1 MGYSIHGQIPT
12 PQIVRF
18 ETDRPALLDRYD
30 DIELVRQN
38 LLIHNRLQKKIV
50 PNETILKQLRK
61 KKRKLKKTK
70 NLKGEL
76 AQNIKQQKR
85 FERGERR
92 DKPEQEPRIIGEAV
106 RGEGGVAFDP
116 DIEREKIAVERE
128 KILLGQGRLALEGR
142 QLNINRTLANLDR
155 DERIRQF
162 NEALQD
168 RNDRERR
175 EVQREEEARR
185 LRQEQEAEARQ
196 QALLEDRRIREQQLE
211 FDERR
216 AEQAGNQAR
225 RELEARLGGE
235 QEILRINREAEFRL
249 LEERGRIE
257 LARGNQERER
267 RADEDAQRQLL
278 IDASERERREQL
290 DLLRQQGDLNRQVID
305 ARLSEHDREREQRRE
320 QRQAEFLQ
328 RGLHEINAVIDRRL
342 AEAREEF
349 RRGGLAD
356 PEPEITILGGAERA
370 RRESTADL
378 GDRERANLSQEIAD
392 QVRQAL
398 AESPSDIVARQR
410 AEARAEALDVPPA
423 TGGTGSGSPRELT
436 PSEQRRVGA
445 TRRALARRS
454 PSPRLS
460 PASSRR
466 SPRRSPSPRGRRIP
480 QTERERQAEEE
491 FYERQPSPAS
501 PLPAI
506 PAERLRRGGGRG
518 TGQYE
523 SESDLSGSTG
533 SGELVF
539 SLEDL
544 EQEGVEQRRQEA
556 EPEPPAEE
564 GGGFL
569 GGLVEA
575 GRAVAGGVSHVVQ
588 RGAEAFEEL
597 NREAGRGQQQGGILE
612 DPSGERLVG
621 LGQEI
626 EVDEPLPVGRGA
638 ERAAERLA
646 GGAGLPGDAER
657 AEAEFQ
663 DLDALGGGAEVD
675 EAIARAEAE
684 RDRQRAELDD
694 LEEGDD
700 VIYRG
705 ADGAEQPAEIAG
717 INRNVP
723 VGEAPQI
730 AVRVGGVVRDTEAD
744 RIRVGSA
751 GQGVQGAELRDNY
764 AIYQSLVGDL
774 DTHRG
779 RRGGK
784 RTAGEEEFI
793 PFKLTNVS
801 DKTSK
806 KLQPGQTV
814 KIKGVLGTGELR
826 FEVDTPQGTR
836 KSQKIGRR
844 ALEKQIRNGIL
855 KLERDV

>member
-12 PQIVRF
+12 PQVVRF
-18 ETDRPALLDRYD
+18 LTDRPALLDRYD
-30 DIELVRQN
+30 DVEILRQN
-38 LLIHNRLQKKIV
+38 LLIHNKQQQKII

-61 KKRKLKKTK
+61 KKKKVKKTK
-70 NLKGEL
+70 NLKGEV
-76 AQNIKQQKR
+76 ARNIKEQKR
-85 FERGERR
+85 FEKGERR

-106 RGEGGVAFDP
+106 RGAGGVAFDP

-128 KILLGQGRLALEGR
+128 KIMLGQGRLALEGR

-175 EVQREEEARR
+175 EVRREEEARR

-196 QALLEDRRIREQQLE
+196 QGILEDRRIREQQLE

-216 AEQAGNQAR
+216 AVEAGEQAR

-235 QEILRINREAEFRL
+235 QEILRINREAQFREL
-249 LEERGRIE
+249 QERGQIE

-267 RADEDAQRQLL
+267 RAEEDAQRRLL
-278 IDASERERREQL
+278 VDAAERARREQV
-290 DLLRQQGDLNRQVID
+290 DLLREQGDLNRQVLD
-305 ARLSEHDREREQRRE
+305 ARIGEHDREAEQRRE

-328 RGLHEINAVIDRRL
+328 RGLHEINEVIDRRL
-342 AEAREEF
+342 AEARAEF

-356 PEPEITILGGAERA
+356 PEPEITILGGQERA
-370 RRESTADL
+370 RRESTANL
-378 GDRERANLSQEIAD
+378 GDRDRANLSQEIAD

-398 AESPSDIVARQR
+398 AESPSDIVERQR
-410 AEARAEALDVPPA
+410 AEARASALDVPPA
-423 TGGTGSGSPRELT
+423 EPRTGGAR
-436 PSEQRRVGA
+436 
-445 TRRALARRS
+445 RRAGGGGSRSAPVVRRS

-460 PASSRR
+460 PVSPRSART

-480 QTERERQAEEE
+480 QTERERQAEAE

-518 TGQYE
+518 TGQYS

-544 EQEGVEQRRQEA
+544 EQQGEPQERQEA
-556 EPEPPAEE
+556 EPEPPAE
-564 GGGFL
+564 GGGFV
-569 GGLVEA
+569 GGLLEA

-657 AEAEFQ
+657 AEAEFE
-663 DLDALGGGAEVD
+663 DLDAVGGGAEVD

-705 ADGAEQPAEIAG
+705 RDGAEQPAEIVN
-717 INRNVP
+717 INRNVAE
-723 VGEAPQI
+723 GEAPQI
-730 AVRVGGVVRDTEAD
+730 AVNVGGQVRDTEPD

-751 GQGVQGAELRDNY
+751 GQGVAGAALRDNY

-774 DTHRG
+774 DSHRG

-793 PFKLTNVS
+793 PFKITNVS

-806 KLQPGQTV
+806 KLQPGQSV
-814 KIKGVLGTGELR
+814 RIKGVLGTGELR
-826 FEVDTPQGTR
+826 FEVDTPQGAK